1 MTKIIPSTVGNK
13 VQPAVQPIG
22 GKKEDQ
28 MTYEQQFKFARAHFA
43 AASEAGVPV
52 QIACAGLVLTY
63 GGPDAV
69 ELCKELEKFCEKKEV
84 EHFNKHHEKPSKII
98 LK

>member
-1 MTKIIPSTVGNK
+1 MTKIIHDIAGNR

-43 AASEAGVPV
+43 AAAEAEVPV

-69 ELCKELEKFCEKKEV
+69 ELCKELEKFCQRKET
-84 EHFNKHHEKPSKII
+84 EYFNKKHEKPKI
-98 LK
+98 LPLR

>member
-1 MTKIIPSTVGNK
+1 MAKIIPNAASNK
-13 VQPAVQPIG
+13 VQSAIQPIG
-22 GKKEDQ
+22 SKKEDQ

-63 GGPDAV
+63 GGSDAV
-69 ELCKELEKFCEKKEV
+69 ELCKELEKFCQRKEI
-84 EHFNKHHEKPSKII
+84 EYFNKRHKKPKILP